1 MFFKR
6 IKTLCAFLPL
16 FANFKQVK
24 NSLWEKI
31 RDLRD
36 TMPRHWPLCFLLSP
50 CYLQDTMQCQW
61 SSSDLPRVLRIWE
74 SVFYSQVFFIQ
85 HSFLLVSRPPWGWQF
100 NLKVS
105 RVLCNRRKIAPV
117 QLFAWITTIHKRVLG
132 GRSI

>member
-6 IKTLCAFLPL
+6 LKTLCAFLRL

-74 SVFYSQVFFIQ
+74 SVFYSRAFFTL
-85 HSFLLVSRPPWGWQF
+85 HSFLLVSRHPWGRQF

-105 RVLCNRRKIAPV
+105 RPSCWSSKHSPGPAICLNHNNPQKG
-117 QLFAWITTIHKRVLG
+117 L
-132 GRSI
+132 